1 MSPAKRT
8 HPAAKRTRTA
18 TRSRAQ
24 TDTQLRTRVEEL
36 EETLQAI
43 RSGSVDALVI
53 SGPNGDQVFTLQG
66 AEHPYRVLVETIN
79 EGAATL
85 DANGTI
91 LYSNLRFAE
100 ILGVALEKFIGTPV
114 QSHIAEPERE
124 KLQSLIEH
132 ARENIAK
139 GEISLE
145 TVDGRSRV
153 IRFSLSPIKSPGLQ
167 TICVVA
173 TELTEL
179 MEANESLKSNE
190 ETLRQL
196 SSRLLQLQDDERRHI
211 ARDLHDITG
220 QNLAVQS
227 IALSQIL
234 NNKTTRLDAATRKTL
249 GECAALTRQVGE
261 EIRTLSYLLH
271 PPLLDELGLASAVKW
286 YAQGFE
292 HRTGIAVEVDIS
304 SDFSR
309 LPPEVEVTLF
319 RVVQE
324 SLTNIHRYSGS
335 PKAYVSLR
343 VTGTEVKVQ
352 VGDFGKGMP
361 TEALKSV
368 HGADA
373 PLGVGIQGMKERMR
387 QLAGRLEITSAANEG
402 TLVTASLPAS
412 NVGEIAREI
421 PSLQCS
427 RDVEGAHTEF
437 PATRKRILVADDHE
451 ILRRGVRT
459 MLQTETEWEICGEAV
474 DGQDVINKANE
485 LHPDLIILDINMPVV
500 NGLAAVRKI
509 LRHRPETKI
518 LVFTVHESE
527 HTIQEILAA
536 GAHGYLSK
544 AKGGQDLVHVI
555 RELLEGKFFYPD
567 TAAARATQ

>member
-1 MSPAKRT
+1 M
-8 HPAAKRTRTA
+8 
-18 TRSRAQ
+18 Q
-24 TDTQLRTRVEEL
+24 EL
-36 EETLQAI
+36 EETLEAI
-43 RSGSVDALVI
+43 RGGAVDALVI
-53 SGPNGDQVFTLQG
+53 NGPDGDQVFTLQG

-85 DANGTI
+85 DTSGTI

-100 ILGVALEKFIGTPV
+100 ILGVPLEKFIGTPV
-114 QSHIAEPERE
+114 QSHVSPEE
-124 KLQSLIEH
+124 SAKLESLIEH
-132 ARENIAK
+132 ARENTAK
-139 GEISLE
+139 GEINLE
-145 TVDGRSRV
+145 ALEGKSRV
-153 IRFSLSPIKSPGLQ
+153 VRFSLSPIKSSGLK

-179 MEANESLKSNE
+179 MEANQSLKSNE

-234 NNKTTRLDAATRKTL
+234 NSKTVRLDEATRKTL
-249 GECAALTRQVGE
+249 TECATLTRQVGE

-292 HRTGIAVEVDIS
+292 HRTGIAVEVDIQT
-304 SDFSR
+304 DFSR
-309 LPPEVEVTLF
+309 LPPEAEVTLF

-324 SLTNIHRYSGS
+324 SLTNVHRYSGS

-343 VTGTEVKVQ
+343 ATGGAVKVQ

-361 TEALKSV
+361 SDGLKSA
-368 HGADA
+368 HAGDA

-387 QLAGRLEITSAANEG
+387 QLGGRLDITSRPNEG
-402 TLVTASLPAS
+402 TLVTATLPVS
-412 NVGEIAREI
+412 KLEEIASEPLDRAG
-421 PSLQCS
+421 SLQFS
-427 RDVEGAHTEF
+427 RDVEGAHTDS
-437 PATRKRILVADDHE
+437 ATARKRILVADDHE
-451 ILRRGVRT
+451 VLRRGVRT
-459 MLQTETEWEICGEAV
+459 MLQPETDLEICGEAV
-474 DGQDVINKANE
+474 DGQDAIDKASE
-485 LHPDLIILDINMPVV
+485 LHPDLVILDINMPVL
-500 NGLAAVRKI
+500 NGLAAVRQI

-518 LVFTVHESE
+518 LVFTVHDSDQ
-527 HTIQEILAA
+527 TIQEILAA

-544 AKGGQDLVHVI
+544 AKGGQDLVYVI
-555 RELLEGKFFYPD
+555 RELLRGKFFYPR
-567 TAAARATQ
+567 TAARVAE